1 MKNVIPTIEFN
12 RMNIFL
18 KIILWKIRVIL
29 IWRKNFLQSS
39 LFDSV
44 FFKVIY
50 EKAAKD
56 KKKLEKQTLP
66 HIGKPAYINSEHV
79 D

>member
-56 KKKLEKQTLP
+56 KKKAWKANAST
-66 HIGKPAYINSEHV
+66 HKPAYINSEHV